1 MERLALTALS
11 SCRGARM
18 NLVRSQNLT
27 VAGVVVHQ
35 DVEGRYSLNGLH
47 KAAGEEQRHRPKY
60 WLENDQTLGLISEL
74 KKGGNPPIYV
84 QRGRSGGT
92 FVCKELVYGYANWIS
107 PAFYLNLFGRMM
119 LLLREVAIIYRW
131 EVCK

>member
-1 MERLALTALS
+1 MEPI
-11 SCRGARM
+11 M

-27 VAGVVVHQ
+27 VAGVVIHQ
-35 DVEGRYSLNGLH
+35 GAEGRYSLNDLH
-47 KAAGEEQRHRPKY
+47 KAASKEQRHRPKY

-92 FVCKELVYGYANWIS
+92 FVCKELVYAYANWIK
-107 PAFYLNLFGRMM
+107 PKVLP
-119 LLLREVAIIYRW
+119 E
-131 EVCK
+131 C